1 MTDIIDTVQ
10 LQSIDD
16 SIVDL
21 FEITINGDTSPS
33 LFLTS
38 GMDANLKN
46 LYFPYVDEN
55 ENTTLK
61 EYVAIPIQMEGI
73 DLSSE
78 GPSNRPKLVVANLI
92 NLGRAFSNGGSPAG
106 EEDEDTWK
114 NLLQDNNISKP
125 EDICGSSIVHRTTLL
140 KNTFRAG
147 DSIISA
153 KEFPKKKY
161 ILDRVT
167 QETNVSITYE
177 LVAPFDLE
185 KVTIPAR
192 VVIGRYCPWK
202 YQGVA
207 TDGDERSGCTWG
219 NGPDQSKFFDIDDDE
234 ITGITTYSSS
244 TSYSLGAKVKYPTTG
259 FVKIWQAVYSSQ
271 NKLPSEGSRY
281 WKRIDLCGKTLSS
294 CKVRFNKDGNRL
306 IPLPFGGFPGTR
318 KLG

>member
-21 FEITINGDTSPS
+21 FEITFQGASSAS

-38 GMDANLKN
+38 GIDANLKN
-46 LYFPYVDEN
+46 LYFPYTDEN
-55 ENTTLK
+55 ESTTLK
-61 EYVAIPIQMEGI
+61 EYIALPIQMEGVDI
-73 DLSSE
+73 SSE
-78 GPSNRPKLVVANLI
+78 GPSNRPKLVVANLVS
-92 NLGRAFSNGGSPAG
+92 LGRAFSNGGLPAG
-106 EEDEDTWK
+106 EADEDTWK
-114 NLLQDNNISKP
+114 NLLQDNNINRP
-125 EDICGSSIVHRTTLL
+125 EDICGASIVHRTTLL

-147 DSIISA
+147 DSIAST

-167 QETNVSITYE
+167 QETNISITYE

-185 KVTIPAR
+185 KVTLPSR
-192 VVIGRYCPWK
+192 VVIGKYCPWK

-207 TDGDERSGCTWG
+207 TDVDERSGCTWG
-219 NGPDQSKFFDIDDDE
+219 NGPGQSKFFDVDDDE
-234 ITGITTYSSS
+234 ITGISTYSTS
-244 TSYSLGAKVKYPTTG
+244 TSYSVGAKVKYPTTG
-259 FVKIWQAVYSSQ
+259 FVKIWQAIYPAQS
-271 NKLPSEGSRY
+271 KLPSEGSRY

-294 CKVRFNKDGNRL
+294 CKVRFNQDNNRVT
-306 IPLPFGGFPGTR
+306 PLPFGAFPGTR